1 MKDIIPIDELFD
13 NLIDTKTDE
22 EYEDPYEIMGG
33 DLEDDRYTYD
43 GKFVSI
49 VEHEGGEG
57 KGESAHVVIKIGDT
71 FYRADY
77 SYYSYDGFN
86 YDDSEFRKV
95 EKKEKTINVYE

>member
-13 NLIDTKTDE
+13 NLIDAKTGE
-22 EYEDPYEIMGG
+22 EYGDPGEIMYG
-33 DLEDDRYTYD
+33 DLEDDRYTYE
-43 GKFVSI
+43 GKFVNI
-49 VEHEGGEG
+49 VEHKGGEG
-57 KGESAHVVIKIGDT
+57 QGEHAHVVIKIGDT

-95 EKKEKTINVYE
+95 EKKEKTITVYE